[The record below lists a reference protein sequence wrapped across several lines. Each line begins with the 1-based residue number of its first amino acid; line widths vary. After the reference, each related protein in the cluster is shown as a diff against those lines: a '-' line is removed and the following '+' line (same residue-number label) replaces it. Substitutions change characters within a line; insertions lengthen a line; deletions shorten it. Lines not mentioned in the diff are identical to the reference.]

1 MESLPMPMSTWRNI
15 GVKSGQVSMRTTRL
29 FISFLV
35 VVGFST
41 PAITQCHVPSFHIG
55 QDFSNPDQG
64 IGALSVSLQPK
75 DFTVQKLACLCH
87 ALLKKNPQ
95 WKRAGVEIFTSR
107 EAAGN
112 WSHMLSTESPP
123 EAKRW
128 KKELHASYSFNKSTQ
143 QNQFEIIP
151 FGIRGPASLD
161 TTMNLPLTTPP
172 QCQVEIGKRCLTVA
186 LQEIDYP
193 QEALKLRASGKVTV
207 AAVIDRKGGIRQ
219 LRVVS
224 ADIHPA
230 NGNVLANAA
239 LRDLS
244 GWRFDSGDR
253 DEDFQIVYS
262 FEITAPDPFYRA
274 ETSVSFSLPNEVDV
288 RVSPWSTK

>member
-1 MESLPMPMSTWRNI
+1 MI
-15 GVKSGQVSMRTTRL
+15 SMRAIRL
-29 FISFLV
+29 FTPFLV
-35 VVGFST
+35 VVGLCT
-41 PAITQCHVPSFHIG
+41 PAVTQCRVPGFKIG
-55 QDFSNPDQG
+55 QNFSNPEQG
-64 IGALSVSLQPK
+64 IGSLSVSLQPK
-75 DFTVQKLACLCH
+75 DFTVQKLACLCQI
-87 ALLKKNPQ
+87 LLKKNPQ
-95 WKRAGVEIFTSR
+95 WKKAGVEMFTSR
-107 EAAGN
+107 EAANN
-112 WSHMLSTESPP
+112 WSHILSGEAPP

-128 KKELHASYSFNKSTQ
+128 KKELHASYSFDKSTH
-143 QNQFEIIP
+143 QNQLDIIP
-151 FGIRGPASLD
+151 FGFPGPASLD
-161 TTMNLPLTTPP
+161 TTMDLPLTTAPH
-172 QCQVEIGKRCLTVA
+172 CQVEIGKRCLTVA

-207 AAVIDRKGGIRQ
+207 AGVIDRKGGIRH

-230 NGNVLANAA
+230 DGNVLANAA

-262 FEITAPDPFYRA
+262 FEISAPDPFYRA
-274 ETSVSFSLPNEVDV
+274 ETGVSFSLPNEVDV

>member
-1 MESLPMPMSTWRNI
+1 
-15 GVKSGQVSMRTTRL
+15 MRTVHL
-29 FISFLV
+29 FVLV
-35 VVGFST
+35 VAVGLCK
-41 PAITQCHVPSFHIG
+41 PAVTQCRVPGFKIG
-55 QDFSNPDQG
+55 QNFSNPEQG
-64 IGALSVSLQPK
+64 IGSLSVSLQPK
-75 DFTVQKLACLCH
+75 DFTVQKLACLCQI
-87 ALLKKNPQ
+87 LLKKNPQ
-95 WKRAGVEIFTSR
+95 WKKAGVEMFTSKD
-107 EAAGN
+107 AAGN
-112 WSHMLSTESPP
+112 MSHMLVEPPP

-128 KKELHASYSFNKSTQ
+128 KKELHASYSFNKSIH
-143 QNQFEIIP
+143 QNQLEIIP
-151 FGIRGPASLD
+151 FGFRGPASLN

-172 QCQVEIGKRCLTVA
+172 HCQVEIGKRCLTVA

-253 DEDFQIVYS
+253 DEDFQIGYS
-262 FEITAPDPFYRA
+262 FEITTPDPFYRA

-288 RVSPWSTK
+288 RVSPWSIK